1 MNRRPEQGA
10 EKGPRLGAKA
20 DKLKAIAEAVNHDGL
35 RRLTAAR
42 RLAQRLSR
50 QLLRLAFESAYPP
63 TCVLC
68 GAAGFGELDLCLGC
82 LADLP
87 DVAPSCERC
96 ALPLPA
102 GTPDG
107 IVCGKCQRQPP
118 AYDRCIA
125 LFRYQG
131 AVARLVGDFKFRQRL
146 HLGRLFGQL
155 LAEAARWQPDASL
168 PDLLVPV
175 PLHPSRLRQ
184 RGYNQSLEVARVA
197 GRALGIDADRSG
209 VERVVA
215 TPPQL
220 TLAREERQSNVRN
233 AFRVRRP
240 LMARHVAIIDD
251 VVTTGAT
258 VGELARVLRQAG
270 AERVDV
276 WAVARTP

>member
-1 MNRRPEQGA
+1 MALN
-10 EKGPRLGAKA
+10 
-20 DKLKAIAEAVNHDGL
+20 
-35 RRLTAAR
+35 
-42 RLAQRLSR
+42 
-50 QLLRLAFESAYPP
+50 SAYPP

-87 DVAPSCERC
+87 DIAPSCGCC

-102 GTPDG
+102 GAPDG
-107 IVCGKCQRQPP
+107 MRCGGCQRQPP

-131 AVARLVGDFKFRQRL
+131 AVTRLIGDFKFRQRL

-155 LAEAARWQPDASL
+155 LAEAARWQPDVSL
-168 PDLLVPV
+168 PELLVPV

-197 GRALGIDADRSG
+197 SHELGIDVDGGRI
-209 VERVVA
+209 ERVVA

-220 TLAREERQSNVRN
+220 RLARAERQSNVRD
-233 AFRVRRP
+233 AFRVRQP
-240 LMARHVAIIDD
+240 LCARHVAIVDD

-270 AERVDV
+270 VERVDV
-276 WAVARTP
+276 WAVGRTP